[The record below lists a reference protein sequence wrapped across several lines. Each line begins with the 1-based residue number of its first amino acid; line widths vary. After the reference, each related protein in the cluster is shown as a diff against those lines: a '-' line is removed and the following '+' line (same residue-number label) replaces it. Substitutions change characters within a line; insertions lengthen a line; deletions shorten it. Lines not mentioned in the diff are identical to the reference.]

1 MNHPGAGHPCPAP
14 SNSGRVAPLRGCHV
28 VRAPDLRI
36 TVIGAPSRQVV
47 RSGSSAG
54 KDAGGAL
61 VRRATDEPAGCGRL
75 PRHPAARRAALKLAG
90 HRTAFPS
97 RAGRMPAVGLASRDS
112 LCEPQDA
119 ASGARPAD
127 NDELWASLS
136 PE

>member
-1 MNHPGAGHPCPAP
+1 MPPVMRDSGGPQGRPRLASPCPA
-14 SNSGRVAPLRGCHV
+14 
-28 VRAPDLRI
+28 
-36 TVIGAPSRQVV
+36 
-47 RSGSSAG
+47 
-54 KDAGGAL
+54 
-61 VRRATDEPAGCGRL
+61 
-75 PRHPAARRAALKLAG
+75 
-90 HRTAFPS
+90 FPN